1 MTSNKLFIKPYL
13 INLRPYKAVTQ
24 EIWTREAGD
33 WDEILKLDWNEAAA
47 EPAPEVKAA
56 ILAFVNSKDFFH
68 LYPATFNPE
77 LISLLSEY
85 AGVPEAN
92 VQFFASSDTLHEY
105 IAKVYVGVGDKVLIL
120 WPSYDNFRAAVE
132 AGGANIVYSDLDQ
145 DFHFNAEKLE
155 KDIRDENPRL
165 VYICNPNN
173 PTGTLL
179 SLDEISSLIAKYP
192 DTLFV
197 IDEAYAEFA
206 QQTCNRFVLDHE
218 NVLVTHT
225 LSKAFALANIRF
237 GYLVASVDNID
248 AISRIRNPKNI
259 PTLTQ
264 IAAEEA
270 LKNTE
275 YMWAYVK
282 EVEAARE
289 WFLDAIGQAGLT
301 EWIKAYPSRG
311 NFVLIQCRDIATRSA
326 ICYALRNKNIYV
338 RQLNQN
344 ASLLSC
350 FRITIGKRDQMK
362 RVFEEIRH
370 VLVQ

>member
-1 MTSNKLFIKPYL
+1 MISNKPFIKPYL
-13 INLRPYKAVTQ
+13 INLRPYKTVSQ
-24 EIWTREAGD
+24 EIWTRPSDE
-33 WDEILKLDWNEAAA
+33 WNEILKLDWNEATIG
-47 EPAPEVKAA
+47 PAPEVKQA
-56 ILAFVNSKDFFH
+56 ILDFVNSKDFFH

-77 LISLLSEY
+77 LLSLLSQF

-92 VQFFASSDTLHEY
+92 IQYFSSSDALHEY
-105 IAKVYVGVGDKVLIL
+105 LAKVYIGAGDKVLVV
-120 WPSYDNFRAAVE
+120 WPSYDNFRSTVE
-132 AGGANIVYSDLDQ
+132 SCGANIVYSDLGPEFQFRIERLEHDIE
-145 DFHFNAEKLE
+145 AEEPKV
-155 KDIRDENPRL
+155 

-179 SLDEISSLIAKYP
+179 SLDDILSLISKYS

-206 QQTCNRFVLDHE
+206 HQTSNRFVLNHE
-218 NVLVTHT
+218 NLLVTHT

-237 GYLVASVDNID
+237 GYLVASVDHVD

-264 IAAEEA
+264 IAATEA
-270 LKNTE
+270 LKNTD

-282 EVEAARE
+282 EVEAAKE
-289 WFLDAIGQAGLT
+289 WFLDAINHAGLSK
-301 EWIKAYPSRG
+301 WIKAYSSSS

-344 ASLLSC
+344 VSLLSC
-350 FRITIGKRDQMK
+350 FRITIGKREQMK
-362 RVFEEIRH
+362 RVFEEIRQA
-370 VLVQ
+370 LK